1 MRRFRLKIAYD
12 GTDFHGWQ
20 RQEPPG
26 LEPLRTVQGELD
38 RALVEVLQ
46 QSVACQGASR
56 TDAGVHA
63 EAQVAAFTAHCR
75 IPIERLPA
83 ALNTRL
89 PEDMRVMAAWRVPAD
104 FDPVSDA
111 LSKGYRYELARM
123 QPFRARLPF
132 DRRMVHPAMHDLDVA
147 RMRAA
152 AALLTGTHDFAAFAQ
167 AQHGRESTVRTIH
180 ACEVTALADDRL
192 AIDVSGN
199 GFLYNMVRTIAG
211 TLLEVGRGKISPEQ
225 VREALRTGERT
236 LAGPTAPACGL
247 YLWRVR
253 YPEPVFAGPDRG
265 PSGVP
270 GLFQAG

>member
-1 MRRFRLKIAYD
+1 MERIALRLAYD
-12 GTDFHGWQ
+12 GSDFHGWQ

-26 LEPLRTVQGELD
+26 QEPLRTVQGELD
-38 RALVEVLQ
+38 RALAEVLQ
-46 QSVACQGASR
+46 QPTACQGASR

-132 DRRMVHPAMHDLDVA
+132 DRRMVHPAMHDLDPA

-152 AALLTGTHDFAAFAQ
+152 AAHLTGTHDFAAFAH

-180 ACEVTALADDRL
+180 ACEVTALPDDRL

-199 GFLYNMVRTIAG
+199 GFLYNMVRIVAG
-211 TLLEVGRGKISPEQ
+211 TLVEVGRGRIQPHAIPGILAS
-225 VREALRTGERT
+225 GERSN
-236 LAGPTAPACGL
+236 AGPTLPPGGL
-247 YLWRVR
+247 RLRWIH
-253 YPEPVFAGPDRG
+253 YPEDRAEPRELAVG
-265 PSGVP
+265 SPS
-270 GLFQAG
+270 